1 MLMAEHYD
9 VNKFPQIVMETL
21 VLDQQKMD
29 HNNNMNIP
37 VISMIVHGE
46 YHDNITEGGGW
57 PSTVLNIF
65 LLEKDMSFDGR

>member
-29 HNNNMNIP
+29 HNNNSNSDIP

-46 YHDNITEGGGW
+46 YHDHITEGGG
-57 PSTVLNIF
+57 
-65 LLEKDMSFDGR
+65 